1 MSDGRETMRARAPS
15 RVHEDPGRRDLP
27 KLSTVLN
34 PSSPPAPHLF
44 SLAGLLKSFRDCL
57 LVCSP
62 DGSIQYFWSSNPR
75 CPKESSLLGK
85 RLLEVF
91 DPETFDQLAKS
102 FQSVLQSGKCQE
114 HELPVLLDDGLDDS
128 EHIFTV
134 RVAPVHSAIGNAPAF
149 SLVTKDVTFRVKMF
163 EELKAKTDLLEQ
175 AEQLVGLG
183 SWEFD
188 HDKDSFHWSAQFYR
202 MLGMDSDSG
211 PLPIDQAALMVH
223 PEDREKANK
232 HRDDLVSRGVPLENE
247 LRFVLPSGDVRLFHS
262 RALAVIDKN
271 GRTRIRGMSQDITEQ
286 VASQRR
292 LARQEA
298 MMEAAEQL
306 AKIGAWECDPD
317 AKEFSWS
324 PSLWKLMN
332 MEPRTDPMSFEE
344 AHSFFHPD
352 DLAKALSDFHELV
365 SRGIP
370 LDNELRLVR
379 PGGSIG
385 WFRSRAVPI
394 TDDTGALLRI
404 AGMSQDVTAQREA
417 ELKLKRSEDL
427 LRHGEEIASF
437 GTWEYDLKTN
447 KPTLLSTNF
456 LEMCGVASEAQWTLE
471 LCWERV
477 HPDDRKIHKELMQGS
492 LREAKPFQFVSRYR
506 KPDGNTRTHL
516 TRAVPIAGPDGAPAR
531 MIGVVQDIT
540 EQTHSEQELRRLSQ
554 RLMRARD
561 EDRRQM
567 ARELHESV
575 GQTLAALKMALG
587 NVREALP
594 AEEGPAFDAWNSAYQ
609 IAEEAIREVRTI
621 SYLMHPP
628 LLDEAGFAVALE
640 WYVKGFAA
648 RSGIKVD
655 FQIPDAM
662 ERLPQEI
669 ETAVFRIVQEALTNV
684 HRYSGSATAAVI
696 VARDNP
702 HLSVEIHDA
711 GCGILPPSSSRT
723 SQLPAGV
730 GIAAM
735 RERVQNLNG
744 TFEISTTPGHGT
756 TVRALLPL
764 NHSPGRPH
772 HG

>member
-1 MSDGRETMRARAPS
+1 M
-15 RVHEDPGRRDLP
+15 
-27 KLSTVLN
+27 VLN
-34 PSSPPAPHLF
+34 PSPP
-44 SLAGLLKSFRDCL
+44 LAEPFCLAEFLKLFRDLL
-57 LVCSP
+57 LVCAP
-62 DGSIQYFWSSNPR
+62 DGTIHYLWSSNSR
-75 CPKESSLLGK
+75 NHKEDCFLGK
-85 RLLEVF
+85 RLVDVF

-102 FQSVLQSGKCQE
+102 FQGVLQSGKCHE
-114 HELPVLLDDGLDDS
+114 HEVSVFLDDGLDGS

-134 RVAPVHSAIGNAPAF
+134 RVAPVHSANGNAPAF
-149 SLVTKDVTFRVKMF
+149 SLVTKDVTFHVKMF
-163 EELKAKTDLLEQ
+163 EDLKAKKELLEQ

-183 SWEFD
+183 SWELD
-188 HDKDSFHWSAQFYR
+188 HDESSFVWSNQFYR
-202 MLGMDSDSG
+202 MLGMHPDSG
-211 PLPIDQAALMVH
+211 PMPVDRAVLMVH

-247 LRFVLPSGDVRLFHS
+247 LRFVLPNGDVRLFHS
-262 RALAVIDKN
+262 RAVAVIDQK

-286 VASQRR
+286 VESRRR
-292 LARQEA
+292 LAQQEA

-317 AKEFSWS
+317 AKDFTWS

-332 MEPRTDPMSFEE
+332 MEPRPDPMTFEE
-344 AHSFFHPD
+344 VHSFFHPD
-352 DLAKALSDFHELV
+352 DVAPARRDFLELI

-370 LDNELRLVR
+370 LDNEFRLIR
-379 PGGSIG
+379 PDGRVG
-385 WFRSRAVPI
+385 WFHSRAVPI
-394 TDDTGALLRI
+394 TDDTGTLVRI

-417 ELKLKRSEDL
+417 ESKLKRSEDL
-427 LRHGEEIASF
+427 LRHGEEIANF

-447 KPTLLSTNF
+447 RPTLLSKNF
-456 LEMCGVASEAQWTLE
+456 LEMCGVTSEAQWTRD

-477 HPDDRKIHKELMQGS
+477 HPDDRKIHRELMEGS

-506 KPDGNTRTHL
+506 KPDGNTRIHL
-516 TRAVPIAGPDGAPAR
+516 TRAVPVAGPDGVPAR
-531 MIGVVQDIT
+531 MIGVAQDIT
-540 EQTHSEQELRRLSQ
+540 EQTQSEQELRRLSQ

-561 EDRRQM
+561 DDRRQM

-575 GQTLAALKMALG
+575 GQTLAVLKMALG
-587 NVREALP
+587 QLRYVLP
-594 AEEGPAFDAWNSAYQ
+594 AEKGPAFEAWKSAYQ

-628 LLDEAGFAVALE
+628 LLDEAGFALALK
-640 WYVKGFAA
+640 WYVKGFAT

-655 FQIPDAM
+655 FEIPESM

-684 HRYSGSATAAVI
+684 HRYSGSATAAV
-696 VARDNP
+696 VVTRDNA
-702 HLSVEIHDA
+702 HLRVEVHDS
-711 GCGILPPSSSRT
+711 GCGILPASSLGT

-735 RERVQNLNG
+735 RERAQNLNG

-756 TVRALLPL
+756 TVRAVLPL
-764 NHSPGRPH
+764 DSPRRPNY
-772 HG
+772 G